1 MLFQPGRYK
10 EDRSGDGNLQG
21 QIDLERVR
29 YAKRA
34 FRRRYAS
41 RTNLDKLFGQYDKD
55 NKGFV
60 DARDLHEQAG
70 KIGMGLSLDEA

>member
-1 MLFQPGRYK
+1 LLFQPGRYK
-10 EDRSGDGNLQG
+10 EDRTGEGNLQG

-34 FRRRYAS
+34 FRRRYAA
-41 RTNLDKLFGQYDKD
+41 RTNLDKLFTQYDKE

-60 DARDLHEQAG
+60 DARDLHVQAG
-70 KIGMGLSLDEA
+70 